1 MLAMRL
7 LVAEEDLADAL
18 GAARGGLLPRLG
30 QAPLAHLYAA
40 PQTKRALCARG
51 VAARGLYPPGVDS
64 PNYVKRIDPGSGA
77 GRVRALAARA
87 AAVWRAPEQRQLA
100 LALLAA
106 LGSALVLARV
116 AEDYLT
122 NDPLARWDVSFARWL
137 SEHRESAVVDLF
149 RVITIVGSPAFA
161 LALAIVV
168 SVVLYRRRRI
178 VDAAFLPLV
187 LGGAELL
194 NLVLKLAFHRPR
206 PAVGFVHLDTYSF
219 PSGHAMI
226 STAAYGAFACLLWS
240 RIDSRRAQTLM
251 LAATVLVVTLICF
264 SRLYLGVHYLSDV
277 LAGVAG
283 GATWLALSIAL
294 RTVYGG
300 RLVARFTGSDA
311 DRVGRRLT
319 RSRSSGIR

>member
-1 MLAMRL
+1 
-7 LVAEEDLADAL
+7 V
-18 GAARGGLLPRLG
+18 GISS
-30 QAPLAHLYAA
+30 YA
-40 PQTKRALCARG
+40 T
-51 VAARGLYPPGVDS
+51 
-64 PNYVKRIDPGSGA
+64 RIDPA
-77 GRVRALAARA
+77 GRAGRIRRIPARA
-87 AAVWRAPEQRQLA
+87 AAVWRAPAQRQLA

-106 LGSALVLARV
+106 FGAAAVFARV

-122 NDPLARWDVSFARWL
+122 NDPLARWDVSFAQWL
-137 SEHRESAVVDLF
+137 AEQRGSAVLDLF
-149 RVITIVGSPAFA
+149 RVITVFGSPAFA
-161 LALAIVV
+161 LALATVV
-168 SVVLYRRRRI
+168 CVVLYRRRRL

-187 LGGAELL
+187 LGVTELL
-194 NLVLKLAFHRPR
+194 NLVLKLAFQRPR

-240 RIDSRRAQTLM
+240 RLESRRARTLM
-251 LAATVLVVTLICF
+251 LAATFLIVTLVSF

-294 RTVYGG
+294 RTAYGE
-300 RLVARFTGSDA
+300 RLVARFTGSGA

-319 RSRSSGIR
+319 RS